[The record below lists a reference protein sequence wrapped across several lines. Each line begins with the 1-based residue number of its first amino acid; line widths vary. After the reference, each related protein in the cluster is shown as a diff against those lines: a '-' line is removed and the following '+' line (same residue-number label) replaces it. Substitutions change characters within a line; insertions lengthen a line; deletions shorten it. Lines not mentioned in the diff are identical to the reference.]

1 MKKPNISINYSSE
14 KSQIISTNEGDFLYS
29 YGTLIAGK
37 VNGQVYLNENYWDY
51 SATTGK
57 HRNEFLGE
65 GIAETRKKIKSGKYQ
80 FFE

>member
-1 MKKPNISINYSSE
+1 MKKPNVSINYSSK
-14 KSQIISTNEGDFLYS
+14 KSQIISTNEGNFLYS
-29 YGTLIAGK
+29 YGILIAGK
-37 VNGQVYLNENYWDY
+37 VNGQVYLNEKYWDY
-51 SATTGK
+51 SVTTGK